1 MTPCL
6 SVHIR
11 TVMDIVTYPTYPTFK
26 LITYQPLV
34 TKGAVFGHGVSLNPP
49 YITIFEGLLEKL
61 NEKINWLRSY
71 DAVASHM
78 SENIALAVDEK
89 TPTHMGENTYVCIGV
104 ASLFYAPIHVS
115 EKTTPP
121 L

>member
-1 MTPCL
+1 MRVLWCAWGAYGLMTPCL
-6 SVHIR
+6 SVHMRPI
-11 TVMDIVTYPTYPTFK
+11 MDIITYPTYPTFK
-26 LITYQPLV
+26 LTTYQPLI

-71 DAVASHM
+71 DVVASHM

-89 TPTHMGENTYVCIGV
+89 TATHMGENTLCMHRV
-104 ASLFYAPIHVS
+104 ASLF
-115 EKTTPP
+115 
-121 L
+121 